1 MSEETLPVISHLS
14 PDQVLQAR
22 SNATHSGRST
32 IEELEAIAGLPANEF
47 TDIAAADLGLRRLT
61 TAELGKLTP
70 DFSVLG
76 FSDCALLHC
85 LLATDEN
92 GHKSVVCTD
101 PFNLDFRARCS
112 QQWREREMVLMHRS
126 EFAEWMTRLESEM
139 TALSSHPRADSDTV
153 HVIGAA
159 EELSLARIGA
169 DTSVVVQFVNSTLYD
184 ALKAGASDIHLE
196 SDAGGLNVKF
206 RLDGVLNMMGH
217 MDGVAA
223 AEQILSRIKVMAE
236 LDISERRIP
245 QDGRLQVVRAGRAID
260 VRVSVMPS
268 IHGEDAVLRILDR
281 DSLAQ
286 ELSGLTL
293 RGLGFSEASAA
304 QIRRLASMP
313 YGMLLVTGP
322 TGSGKTTT
330 LYAALSETHNSRDKT
345 ITIEDPVEYQL
356 PGVLQIPVNERKGLT
371 FAVGLR
377 SILRHDPDR
386 ILVGEIRDKETAQIA
401 VQSALTGHLVF
412 TTVHANGV
420 LDVFS
425 RFLQFELDPY
435 ALSSALNG
443 ILAQRLVRKLCS
455 ACARGASAEERV
467 VATED
472 GIGANHSLEH
482 LRAPVGCADCRGTGY
497 KGRFAIGEVLK
508 LTPALRALIA
518 AKRPVTEIEAVAH
531 QAGLVTLRRQAVQAA
546 ESGMTSVEEVNRVT
560 AE

>member
-1 MSEETLPVISHLS
+1 M
-14 PDQVLQAR
+14 
-22 SNATHSGRST
+22 
-32 IEELEAIAGLPANEF
+32 EELQTLVGQAPNEF
-47 TDIAAADLGLRRLT
+47 TNTVASALGMRRITTSESSSLIA
-61 TAELGKLTP
+61 
-70 DFSVLG
+70 DFEKLG
-76 FSDCALLHC
+76 FSDAALMHC
-85 LLATDEN
+85 VLADDSA
-92 GHKSVVCTD
+92 GHRLVVCTD
-101 PFNLDFRARCS
+101 PFELDFRARCS
-112 QQWREREMVLMHRS
+112 LQWPDREMVLMHRS
-126 EFAEWMTRLESEM
+126 EFAEWLSRLEAEL
-139 TALSSHPRADSDTV
+139 TALPSRSSATSEIV
-153 HVIGAA
+153 HVIGNA

-169 DTSVVVQFVNSTLYD
+169 DTSLVVQFVNSTLYD

-196 SDAGGLNVKF
+196 SDAAGLNVKF
-206 RLDGVLNMMGH
+206 RLDGVLNVMGH
-217 MDGVAA
+217 MDGVQA

-236 LDISERRIP
+236 LDISERRVP

-293 RGLGFSEASAA
+293 RGLGFADASAK

-425 RFLQFELDPY
+425 RFQQFDVDPY
-435 ALSSALNG
+435 ALSSAING
-443 ILAQRLVRKLCS
+443 ILAQRLVRKLCPV
-455 ACARGASAEERV
+455 CARKATQAECDDATAYEFGA
-467 VATED
+467 
-472 GIGANHSLEH
+472 GHSLEH
-482 LRAPVGCADCRGTGY
+482 LRMPVGCAECRGTGY

-508 LTPALRALIA
+508 LTPAIRTMIA
-518 AKRPVTEIEAVAH
+518 GRSPVTEIEAAAR
-531 QAGLVTLRRQAVQAA
+531 QAGLVTLRQQALRAA
-546 ESGMTSVEEVNRVT
+546 EAGATSIEEVNRVT